1 MRLHCKSACSVFSHA
16 GSGEDAYDQC
26 CCLHS
31 IFSVLLT
38 TVYWAGIVQLYKG
51 VQPDS
56 DDSYK
61 CGSKRQG
68 AVVVSDWNACDPAGS
83 TCNGDVYRSFHRAI
97 AAYLPEFPA
106 IWESVVDF
114 YQITLYCK

>member
-56 DDSYK
+56 DDPYK

-106 IWESVVDF
+106 IWESVKV
-114 YQITLYCK
+114 TTA

>member
-1 MRLHCKSACSVFSHA
+1 MWLHCESARSVFSHA
-16 GSGEDAYDQC
+16 SGGEDAYDQC
-26 CCLHS
+26 CRLYS
-31 IFSVLLT
+31 VFPVLLT
-38 TVYWAGIVQLYKG
+38 TIYRAGIIRLYRG

-56 DDSYK
+56 DDPYK
-61 CGSKRQG
+61 CGSKRQS
-68 AVVVSDWNACDPAGS
+68 AVAVSDRNACDPAGS